1 MERIINVAAVIAGS
15 LATLPVWSQSMKQSV
30 SRPPA
35 PVVAPVEHNGIRYE
49 QDQINPARGDRN
61 GGYLIA
67 VDAETGERLWRVQ
80 VYQVPDQS
88 AEGISGMGRYFRSLQ
103 LVENGIAL
111 EIENEAGGR
120 YRVDLTTR
128 TSVQISGPEPGAE
141 HPSAPVTPKPE
152 PR

>member
-1 MERIINVAAVIAGS
+1 MERIMNVTAVIALS
-15 LATLPVWSQSMKQSV
+15 LATLPVRSQSMEQSS

-35 PVVAPVEHNGIRYE
+35 PVVAPVEHDGIRYE
-49 QDQINPARGDRN
+49 QDLINPDQGDRN

-88 AEGISGMGRYFRSLQ
+88 AEGIPGMGRYFRSLQ
-103 LVENGIAL
+103 LVEDGVAL

-128 TSVQISGPEPGAE
+128 TSVQISGPEPGAA
-141 HPSAPVTPKPE
+141 PSAPVTPKPE